1 MKDMMLQ
8 ERNCKI
14 LALCALLLS
23 AAGTVRATAPKGV
36 FSVGDGVYVTLAD
49 ENEQRDATSNLFKWR
64 EIPSLEHDGWR
75 ALTDSEWTYLLVT
88 RDEGRAAADQR
99 NGIGT
104 VVGVHGLII
113 IPDNW
118 IQPSGVPALTGGFSD
133 GWNTNS
139 YDATQWAAMEAAG
152 AVFLPADGYGYND
165 GSYKTDN
172 VNLQGNYWSSTP
184 NPSAS
189 EKAYVIQF
197 EELTIHNK
205 QSYDTTMYYS
215 VRLGRTVTVLDEN
228 DDAST
233 FSTKFAAADDENF
246 ALMKRTLYKDGYFN
260 TICLPFDVNSIAASP
275 LAGAEIFT
283 FEGGNVVE
291 TGAGTE
297 LQLQLSPLTGD
308 QLTKGVPYMIRW
320 TSGDDL
326 SFLKFDNI
334 VWGTGS
340 DAGQTGDAKVTFH
353 GFYPVTQIE
362 EENHY
367 NLFLGAD
374 DILYWPIADDSSMKG
389 FRAYWLVDHTQPS
402 QAPVYRGMPA
412 SLHIRR
418 ITSVTTGLENEE
430 MKTKSAK
437 LLREGR
443 VVLLINGEP
452 YSIGGQKL

>member
-1 MKDMMLQ
+1 MLL
-8 ERNCKI
+8 ERNYKI

-23 AAGTVRATAPKGV
+23 AAGTVGATAPKGV

-75 ALTDSEWTYLLVT
+75 ALTSSEWSYLLVT
-88 RDEGRAAADQR
+88 RDV
-99 NGIGT
+99 NGNSLGT
-104 VVGVHGLII
+104 VNGKPGLII
-113 IPDNW
+113 LPDNFVLPEGLSF
-118 IQPSGVPALTGGFSD
+118 IGNHAHFEENKYSSAE
-133 GWNTNS
+133 
-139 YDATQWAAMEAAG
+139 WAQMSAAG

-165 GSYKTDN
+165 GSYKTEN
-172 VNLQGNYWSSTP
+172 VNMQGNYWSSTP

-197 EELTIHNK
+197 EEATIHNK

-215 VRLGRTVTVLDEN
+215 VRLAQTVTVLDEN
-228 DDAST
+228 DDETTFAS
-233 FSTKFAAADDENF
+233 KFATASMKDY

-275 LAGAEIFT
+275 LAGAEIYT
-283 FEGGNVVE
+283 FDGGRVVD
-291 TGAGTE
+291 TGSGNE

-334 VWGTGS
+334 VWGAGS
-340 DAGQTGDAKVTFH
+340 DAGQTGDAKVTFR
-353 GFYPVTQIE
+353 GFYPMTHIE
-362 EENHY
+362 ELNHY

-374 DILYWPIADDSSMKG
+374 DVLYWPIADNTSMKG
-389 FRAYWLVDHTQPS
+389 FRAYWLVDPGQPS
-402 QAPVYRGMPA
+402 PAPVYRGMPA
-412 SLHIRR
+412 SLHIRQK
-418 ITSVTTGLENEE
+418 TGVMTGLENEE

-452 YSIGGQKL
+452 YSVGGQKL

>member
-1 MKDMMLQ
+1 MKNMMSL
-8 ERNCKI
+8 ERNYKI

-23 AAGTVRATAPKGV
+23 AAGTVGATAPKGV

-75 ALTDSEWTYLLVT
+75 ALTSSEWSYLLVT
-88 RDEGRAAADQR
+88 RDV
-99 NGIGT
+99 NGNSLGT
-104 VVGVHGLII
+104 VNGKPGLII
-113 IPDNW
+113 LPDNFVLPEGLSF
-118 IQPSGVPALTGGFSD
+118 IGNHAHFEENKYSSAE
-133 GWNTNS
+133 
-139 YDATQWAAMEAAG
+139 WAQMSAAG

-172 VNLQGNYWSSTP
+172 VNSQGNYWSSTP

-197 EELTIHNK
+197 EEATIHNK

-215 VRLGRTVTVLDEN
+215 VRLAQTVTVLDEKDN
-228 DDAST
+228 ETTFAS
-233 FSTKFAAADDENF
+233 KFAAASTKDY
-246 ALMKRTLYKDGYFN
+246 ALMIRSLYKDGYFN

-275 LAGAEIFT
+275 LAGAEIYT
-283 FEGGNVVE
+283 FDGGRVVD
-291 TGAGTE
+291 TGSGNE
-297 LQLQLSPLTGD
+297 LQLQLSPLSGD

-334 VWGTGS
+334 AWGTGS
-340 DAGQTGDAKVTFH
+340 DAGQTGDAKVTFR
-353 GFYPVTQIE
+353 GFYPMTHIE
-362 EENHY
+362 ELNHY

-374 DILYWPIADDSSMKG
+374 DVLYWPTSDGTSMRG
-389 FRAYWLVDHTQPS
+389 FRAYWLVDHSQPTP
-402 QAPVYRGMPA
+402 APIYRGMPA
-412 SLHIRR
+412 SLHIRQK
-418 ITSVTTGLENEE
+418 TGVTTGIENDEL
-430 MKTKSAK
+430 KTKSAK

>member
-1 MKDMMLQ
+1 MLL
-8 ERNCKI
+8 ERNYKI

-23 AAGTVRATAPKGV
+23 AAGTVGATAPKGV
-36 FSVGDGVYVTLAD
+36 FSVGPGVYVTLAD
-49 ENEQRDATSNLFKWR
+49 ENYSQSTKTFFTFAETQAIS
-64 EIPSLEHDGWR
+64 EEGWHV
-75 ALTDSEWTYLLVT
+75 LDKDEWTYLLVT
-88 RDEGRAAADQR
+88 RDAGLAAANQR

-104 VVGVHGLII
+104 VAGVHGLII

-118 IQPSGVPALTGGFSD
+118 IQPSGVPALTGGSSE

-139 YDATQWAAMEAAG
+139 YDAAEWTAMAAAG
-152 AVFLPADGYGYND
+152 AVFLPAAGYSTDGTTAEDAGDD
-165 GSYKTDN
+165 GT
-172 VNLQGNYWSSTP
+172 YWSS
-184 NPSAS
+184 S
-189 EKAYVIQF
+189 ENSDNTAQGFAIQF
-197 EELTIHNK
+197 QNSVIHNRQPRYK
-205 QSYDTTMYYS
+205 TMYYS
-215 VRLGRTVTVLDEN
+215 VRLAQTVIVLDEN
-228 DDAST
+228 DEAST
-233 FSTKFAAADDENF
+233 FSTKFAAASTKDY
-246 ALMKRTLYKDGYFN
+246 ALMIRSLYKDGYFN

-291 TGAGTE
+291 TGTGTE

-326 SFLKFDNI
+326 SFLKFDDI
-334 VWGTGS
+334 AWGTGS
-340 DAGQTGDAKVTFH
+340 DADQTGDASVTFH
-353 GFYPVTQIE
+353 GFYPMTHIA

-374 DILYWPIADDSSMKG
+374 DILYWPITDGTSMNG
-389 FRAYWLVDHTQPS
+389 FRAYWLVDPGQPS
-402 QAPVYRGMPA
+402 PAPIRRGMPA

>member
-1 MKDMMLQ
+1 MLL
-8 ERNCKI
+8 ERNYKI

-23 AAGTVRATAPKGV
+23 AAGTVGATAPKGV

-49 ENEQRDATSNLFKWR
+49 ENYSQSTKTFFTFAETQ
-64 EIPSLEHDGWR
+64 EISEEGWHV
-75 ALTDSEWTYLLVT
+75 LDKDEWTYLLVT

-104 VVGVHGLII
+104 VAGVHGLII

-118 IQPSGVPALTGGFSD
+118 TQPAGVPAFTAGAAAS
-133 GWNTNS
+133 GWGTNN
-139 YDATQWAAMEAAG
+139 YVATQWAAMEAAG
-152 AVFLPADGYGYND
+152 AVFLPAAGYSTDGTTVMDDGED
-165 GSYKTDN
+165 GS
-172 VNLQGNYWSSTP
+172 YWSSTA
-184 NPSAS
+184 NGNDN
-189 EKAYVIQF
+189 AYAIQF
-197 EELTIHNK
+197 IYSTIHDQ
-205 QSYDTTMYYS
+205 QSKAKTMYYS
-215 VRLGRTVTVLDEN
+215 VRLAQTVTVLDEN
-228 DDAST
+228 DDATT
-233 FSTKFAAADDENF
+233 FSSKFAAASTKDY
-246 ALMKRTLYKDGYFN
+246 ALMKRTLFKDGYFN

-334 VWGTGS
+334 VWGTVS
-340 DAGQTGDAKVTFH
+340 DTCLTGDAKVTFH
-353 GFYPVTQIE
+353 GFYPMTHIE
-362 EENHY
+362 ELNQY
-367 NLFLGAD
+367 NLFLGAND
-374 DILYWPIADDSSMKG
+374 VLYWPIDDGTSMRG
-389 FRAYWLVDHTQPS
+389 FRAYWLVDPGQPS
-402 QAPVYRGMPA
+402 PAPIHRGMPA
-412 SLHIRR
+412 SLHIRQK
-418 ITSVTTGLENEE
+418 TGVTTGIENDEL
-430 MKTKSAK
+430 KTKSAK

-452 YSIGGQKL
+452 YSVGGQKL

>member
-1 MKDMMLQ
+1 MKDMTLQ

-23 AAGTVRATAPKGV
+23 AAGTVGATAPKGV
-36 FSVGDGVYVTLAD
+36 FSVGPGVYATLGDKNYSEGPKCFFTFEDVQAISGTEWHVLD
-49 ENEQRDATSNLFKWR
+49 KD
-64 EIPSLEHDGWR
+64 
-75 ALTDSEWTYLLVT
+75 EWTYLLVT
-88 RDEGRAAADQR
+88 RDEGRAPADQR

-104 VVGVHGLII
+104 VASEHGLII

-118 IQPSGVPALTGGFSD
+118 TQPAGVPAFKAGAAD

-152 AVFLPADGYGYND
+152 AAFLPAAGYSMDGIHAEDPGFD
-165 GSYKTDN
+165 GT
-172 VNLQGNYWSSTP
+172 YWSSTEDES
-184 NPSAS
+184 NTA
-189 EKAYVIQF
+189 KGYAIQF
-197 EELTIHNK
+197 EHTVIHDLQPK
-205 QSYDTTMYYS
+205 DKSHYYS
-215 VRLGRTVTVLDEN
+215 VRMAKTLTVLDEN
-228 DDAST
+228 DDVSTFASKFATAST
-233 FSTKFAAADDENF
+233 QDY
-246 ALMKRTLYKDGYFN
+246 ALMNRTLYKDGYFN

-275 LAGAEIFT
+275 LAGAEIYT
-283 FEGGNVVE
+283 FDGGRVVD
-291 TGAGTE
+291 TGSGNE
-297 LQLQLSPLTGD
+297 LQLQLSPLVGD

-334 VWGTGS
+334 AWGTGS

-362 EENHY
+362 ELNHY
-367 NLFLGAD
+367 NLFLGAND
-374 DILYWPIADDSSMKG
+374 VLYWPIDDGTSMRG
-389 FRAYWLVDHTQPS
+389 FRAYWLVDPGQPS
-402 QAPVYRGMPA
+402 PAPIYHGMPA

-443 VVLLINGEP
+443 VVLLINGEQ

>member
-1 MKDMMLQ
+1 MRNMMLL
-8 ERNCKI
+8 ERNYKI

-23 AAGTVRATAPKGV
+23 AAGTVGATAPKGV

-75 ALTDSEWTYLLVT
+75 ALTSSEWSYLLVT
-88 RDEGRAAADQR
+88 RDV
-99 NGIGT
+99 NGNSLGT
-104 VVGVHGLII
+104 VNGKPGLII
-113 IPDNW
+113 LPDNFVLPEGLSF
-118 IQPSGVPALTGGFSD
+118 IGNHAHFEENKYSSAE
-133 GWNTNS
+133 
-139 YDATQWAAMEAAG
+139 WAQMSAAG
-152 AVFLPADGYGYND
+152 AVFLPADGYGYID

-172 VNLQGNYWSSTP
+172 VNSQGNYWSSTP

-197 EELTIHNK
+197 EEATIHNK

-215 VRLGRTVTVLDEN
+215 VRLAQTVTVLDEKDN
-228 DDAST
+228 ETTFAS
-233 FSTKFAAADDENF
+233 KFAAASTKDY

-260 TICLPFDVNSIAASP
+260 TICLPFNVNSIAASP
-275 LAGAEIFT
+275 LAGAEIYT
-283 FEGGNVVE
+283 FDGGRVVD
-291 TGAGTE
+291 TGSGNE

-353 GFYPVTQIE
+353 GFYPMTHIE
-362 EENHY
+362 ELNHY

-374 DILYWPIADDSSMKG
+374 DVLYWPIEDGKSMKG
-389 FRAYWLVDHTQPS
+389 FRAYWLVDPGQPS
-402 QAPVYRGMPA
+402 PAPVYRGMPA
-412 SLHIRR
+412 SLHIRQK
-418 ITSVTTGLENEE
+418 TGVTTGIENDEL
-430 MKTKSAK
+430 KTKSAK

>member
-1 MKDMMLQ
+1 MLL
-8 ERNCKI
+8 ERNYKI

-23 AAGTVRATAPKGV
+23 AAGTVGATAPKGV
-36 FSVGDGVYVTLAD
+36 FSIGDGVYVTLAD

-75 ALTDSEWTYLLVT
+75 ALTSSEWSYLLVT
-88 RDEGRAAADQR
+88 RDV
-99 NGIGT
+99 NGNSLGT
-104 VVGVHGLII
+104 VNGKPGLII
-113 IPDNW
+113 LPDNFVLPEGLSF
-118 IQPSGVPALTGGFSD
+118 IGNHAHFEENKYSSAE
-133 GWNTNS
+133 
-139 YDATQWAAMEAAG
+139 WAQMSAAG

-197 EELTIHNK
+197 EEATIHNK

-215 VRLGRTVTVLDEN
+215 VRLAQTVTVLDEN
-228 DDAST
+228 DDETTFAS
-233 FSTKFAAADDENF
+233 KFATARMKDY

-260 TICLPFDVNSIAASP
+260 TICLPFNVNSIAASP

-283 FEGGNVVE
+283 FDGGRVVD
-291 TGAGTE
+291 TGTGTE

-353 GFYPVTQIE
+353 GFYPMTHIE
-362 EENHY
+362 ELNHY

-374 DILYWPIADDSSMKG
+374 DVLYWPIEDGTSMRG
-389 FRAYWLVDHTQPS
+389 FRAYWLVDHSQPS
-402 QAPVYRGMPA
+402 PAPVYRGMPA
-412 SLHIRR
+412 SLHIRQK
-418 ITSVTTGLENEE
+418 TGVTTGIENDEL
-430 MKTKSAK
+430 KTKSAK

>member
-1 MKDMMLQ
+1 MRNMMLL
-8 ERNCKI
+8 ERNYKI

-23 AAGTVRATAPKGV
+23 AAGTVGATAPKGV

-49 ENEQRDATSNLFKWR
+49 ENVQRDATSNLFKWR

-75 ALTDSEWTYLLVT
+75 ALTSSEWSYLLVT
-88 RDEGRAAADQR
+88 RDV
-99 NGIGT
+99 NGNSLGT
-104 VVGVHGLII
+104 VNGKPGLII
-113 IPDNW
+113 LPDNFVLPEGLSF
-118 IQPSGVPALTGGFSD
+118 IGNHAHFEENKYSSAE
-133 GWNTNS
+133 
-139 YDATQWAAMEAAG
+139 WAQMSAAG

-165 GSYKTDN
+165 GSYKTEN
-172 VNLQGNYWSSTP
+172 VNMQGNYWSSTP

-197 EELTIHNK
+197 EEATIHNK

-215 VRLGRTVTVLDEN
+215 VRLAQTVTVLDEN
-228 DDAST
+228 DDETTFAS
-233 FSTKFAAADDENF
+233 KFATASMKDY

-260 TICLPFDVNSIAASP
+260 TICLPFGVNSIAASP

-283 FEGGNVVE
+283 FDGGRVVD
-291 TGAGTE
+291 TGSGNE

-353 GFYPVTQIE
+353 GFYPMTHIE
-362 EENHY
+362 ELNHY

-374 DILYWPIADDSSMKG
+374 DVLYWPLLDGKSMKG
-389 FRAYWLVDHTQPS
+389 FRAYWLVDPGQPS
-402 QAPVYRGMPA
+402 PAPVYRGMPA
-412 SLHIRR
+412 SLHIRQK
-418 ITSVTTGLENEE
+418 TGVTTGIENDEL
-430 MKTKSAK
+430 KTKSDK
-437 LLREGR
+437 ILREGR

>member
-1 MKDMMLQ
+1 MLL
-8 ERNCKI
+8 ERNYKI

-23 AAGTVRATAPKGV
+23 AAGTVGATAPKGV

-75 ALTDSEWTYLLVT
+75 ALTSSEWSYLLVT
-88 RDEGRAAADQR
+88 RDV
-99 NGIGT
+99 NGNSLGT
-104 VVGVHGLII
+104 VNGKPGLII
-113 IPDNW
+113 LPDNFVLPEGLSF
-118 IQPSGVPALTGGFSD
+118 IGNHAHFEENKYSSAE
-133 GWNTNS
+133 
-139 YDATQWAAMEAAG
+139 WAQMSAAG

-172 VNLQGNYWSSTP
+172 VNSQGNYWSSTP

-197 EELTIHNK
+197 EEATIHNK

-215 VRLGRTVTVLDEN
+215 VRLAQTVTVLDEKDN
-228 DDAST
+228 ATTFAS
-233 FSTKFAAADDENF
+233 KFATARMKNF

-260 TICLPFDVNSIAASP
+260 TICLPFNVNSIAASP
-275 LAGAEIFT
+275 LAGAEIYT
-283 FEGGNVVE
+283 FDGGRVVD
-291 TGAGTE
+291 TGTGTE

-334 VWGTGS
+334 AWGTGS
-340 DAGQTGDAKVTFH
+340 DAGQTGDAKVTFR
-353 GFYPVTQIE
+353 GFYPMTHIE
-362 EENHY
+362 ELNHY

-374 DILYWPIADDSSMKG
+374 DVLYWPTSDGTSMRG
-389 FRAYWLVDHTQPS
+389 FRAYWLVDHSQPTP
-402 QAPVYRGMPA
+402 APVYRGMPA
-412 SLHIRR
+412 SLHIRQK
-418 ITSVTTGLENEE
+418 TGVTTGIENEE
-430 MKTKSAK
+430 MKTKSDK
-437 LLREGR
+437 ILREGR

>member
-1 MKDMMLQ
+1 MLL
-8 ERNCKI
+8 ERNYKI

-23 AAGTVRATAPKGV
+23 AAGTVGATAPKGV

-49 ENEQRDATSNLFKWR
+49 ENYSQSTKTLFTFA
-64 EIPSLEHDGWR
+64 ETQAISEEGWHV
-75 ALTDSEWTYLLVT
+75 LSKDEWTYLLVT
-88 RDEGRAAADQR
+88 RDAGLEAADQR

-104 VVGVHGLII
+104 VAGEHGLII

-118 IQPSGVPALTGGFSD
+118 TQPAGVPAFKAGAAAE
-133 GWNTNS
+133 GWNTNI
-139 YDATQWAAMEAAG
+139 YDATAWTAMSAAG
-152 AVFLPADGYGYND
+152 AVFLPAAGYSTDGTTAMDAGEE
-165 GSYKTDN
+165 GS
-172 VNLQGNYWSSTP
+172 YWSS
-184 NPSAS
+184 S
-189 EKAYVIQF
+189 ENSDNTAEGFAIQF
-197 EELTIHNK
+197 QNSVIHDR
-205 QSYDTTMYYS
+205 QSRDKSRYYS
-215 VRLGRTVTVLDEN
+215 VRLAQTVTVLDEN

-233 FSTKFAAADDENF
+233 FATKFAAADNEDF

-283 FEGGNVVE
+283 FKGGNVV
-291 TGAGTE
+291 GADADTE
-297 LQLQLSPLTGD
+297 LQLQLSPLIGD

-353 GFYPVTQIE
+353 GFYPVTQIQ

-374 DILYWPIADDSSMKG
+374 DVLYWPIADDSSMKG
-389 FRAYWLVDHTQPS
+389 FRAYWLVDPGQPS
-402 QAPVYRGMPA
+402 PAPVYRGMPA

>member
-1 MKDMMLQ
+1 MRNMMLL
-8 ERNCKI
+8 ERNYKI

-23 AAGTVRATAPKGV
+23 AAGTVGATAPKGV

-75 ALTDSEWTYLLVT
+75 ALTSSEWSYLLVT
-88 RDEGRAAADQR
+88 RDV
-99 NGIGT
+99 NGNSLGT
-104 VVGVHGLII
+104 VNGKPGLII
-113 IPDNW
+113 LPDNFVLPEGLSF
-118 IQPSGVPALTGGFSD
+118 IGNHAHFEENKYSSAE
-133 GWNTNS
+133 
-139 YDATQWAAMEAAG
+139 WAQMSAAG

-165 GSYKTDN
+165 GSYKTEN
-172 VNLQGNYWSSTP
+172 VNMQGNYWSSTP

-215 VRLGRTVTVLDEN
+215 VRLAQTVTVLDEN
-228 DDAST
+228 DDETTFAS
-233 FSTKFAAADDENF
+233 KFATASMKDY

-260 TICLPFDVNSIAASP
+260 TICLPFNVNSIAASP
-275 LAGAEIFT
+275 LAGAEIYT
-283 FEGGNVVE
+283 FDGGRVVD
-291 TGAGTE
+291 TGSGNE
-297 LQLQLSPLTGD
+297 LQLQLSPLSGD
-308 QLTKGVPYMIRW
+308 QLTKGVPYMLRW
-320 TSGDDL
+320 TSGDNL

-334 VWGTGS
+334 LWGTGS

-353 GFYPVTQIE
+353 GFYPMTHIE
-362 EENHY
+362 ELNHY

-374 DILYWPIADDSSMKG
+374 DVLYWPTSDGTSMRG
-389 FRAYWLVDHTQPS
+389 FRAYWLVDPGQPS
-402 QAPVYRGMPA
+402 PAPVYRGMPA
-412 SLHIRR
+412 SLYIRQK
-418 ITSVTTGLENEE
+418 TGVTTGIENDEL
-430 MKTKSAK
+430 KTKSAK

>member
-1 MKDMMLQ
+1 MLL
-8 ERNCKI
+8 ERNYKI

-23 AAGTVRATAPKGV
+23 AAGTVGATAPKGV

-49 ENEQRDATSNLFKWR
+49 ENYSVGSKCFFTFDEAQTISVA
-64 EIPSLEHDGWR
+64 GWHV
-75 ALTDSEWTYLLVT
+75 LTKSEWTYLLVT
-88 RDEGRAAADQR
+88 RDAGLAAADQR

-104 VVGVHGLII
+104 VAGVHGLII

-118 IQPSGVPALTGGFSD
+118 IQPAGVPAFKAGAAD
-133 GWNTNS
+133 EGWGTNS
-139 YDATQWAAMEAAG
+139 YDATQWAAMADAG
-152 AVFLPADGYGYND
+152 AVFLPAAGYSTNGTTATDAGEDGP
-165 GSYKTDN
+165 
-172 VNLQGNYWSSTP
+172 YWSSTEDES
-184 NPSAS
+184 NTANGY
-189 EKAYVIQF
+189 AIQF
-197 EELTIHNK
+197 QNSVIHDQ
-205 QSYDTTMYYS
+205 QSKAKTMYYS
-215 VRLGRTVTVLDEN
+215 VRLAQTVTVLDEN
-228 DDAST
+228 DNATT
-233 FSTKFAAADDENF
+233 FSSKFAAADNEDF

-308 QLTKGVPYMIRW
+308 QLTKGVPYIIRW

-340 DAGQTGDAKVTFH
+340 DAGQTGDAKVTFL
-353 GFYPVTQIE
+353 GFYPMTTITYE
-362 EENHY
+362 DHY

-374 DILYWPIADDSSMKG
+374 DVLYWPISDGSSMKG
-389 FRAYWLVDHTQPS
+389 FRAYWLVDPGQPS
-402 QAPVYRGMPA
+402 PAPVYRGMPA

-418 ITSVTTGLENEE
+418 ITSVMTGLENEE

>member
-1 MKDMMLQ
+1 MLQ

-23 AAGTVRATAPKGV
+23 AAGTVGATAPKGV
-36 FSVGDGVYVTLAD
+36 FSVGPGVYATLED
-49 ENEQRDATSNLFKWR
+49 ENYSVGSKCFFTFDEA
-64 EIPSLEHDGWR
+64 R
-75 ALTDSEWTYLLVT
+75 AISVTEWHVLTKSEWTYLLVT

-104 VVGVHGLII
+104 VDGKYGLII

-118 IQPSGVPALTGGFSD
+118 IQPSGVPALTGGSSE
-133 GWNTNS
+133 GWNTNI
-139 YDATQWAAMEAAG
+139 YNATQWAAMADAG
-152 AVFLPADGYGYND
+152 AVFLPAAGYSTDGINAVNPVLD
-165 GSYKTDN
+165 GT
-172 VNLQGNYWSSTP
+172 YWSSTEDES
-184 NPSAS
+184 NTANGY
-189 EKAYVIQF
+189 AIQF
-197 EELTIHNK
+197 EHTVIHDSQPKAKGN
-205 QSYDTTMYYS
+205 YYS
-215 VRLGRTVTVLDEN
+215 VRMAKTLIVLDEN

-233 FSTKFAAADDENF
+233 FSTKFAAADDENY

-275 LAGAEIFT
+275 LAGAEIYT
-283 FEGGNVVE
+283 FEGGNVVG

-326 SFLKFDNI
+326 SFLIFDNI
-334 VWGTGS
+334 IWGTGS
-340 DAGQTGDAKVTFH
+340 DADQTGDAKVTFH
-353 GFYPVTQIE
+353 GFYPMTTITYGD
-362 EENHY
+362 HY
-367 NLFLGAD
+367 NLFLGAGD
-374 DILYWPIADDSSMKG
+374 VLYWPNADDSSMRG

-412 SLHIRR
+412 SLHIRQK
-418 ITSVTTGLENEE
+418 TGVTTGIENDEL
-430 MKTKSAK
+430 KTKSDK
-437 LLREGR
+437 ILREGR
-443 VVLLINGEP
+443 VVLLINGEQ

>member
-1 MKDMMLQ
+1 MLR
-8 ERNCKI
+8 ERNYKI

-23 AAGTVRATAPKGV
+23 AAGTVGATAPKGV
-36 FSVGDGVYVTLAD
+36 FSVGPGVYVTLAD
-49 ENEQRDATSNLFKWR
+49 ENYSQSTKTFFTFAETQAIS
-64 EIPSLEHDGWR
+64 EEGWHV
-75 ALTDSEWTYLLVT
+75 LDKDEWTYLLVT
-88 RDEGRAAADQR
+88 RDAGLAAANQR

-104 VVGVHGLII
+104 VAGVHGLII

-118 IQPSGVPALTGGFSD
+118 IQPSGVPALTGGSSE

-139 YDATQWAAMEAAG
+139 YDAAEWTAMAAAG
-152 AVFLPADGYGYND
+152 AVFLPAAGYSTDGTTAEDAGDD
-165 GSYKTDN
+165 GT
-172 VNLQGNYWSSTP
+172 YWSS
-184 NPSAS
+184 S
-189 EKAYVIQF
+189 ENSDNTAQGFAIQF
-197 EELTIHNK
+197 QNSVIHNRQPRYK
-205 QSYDTTMYYS
+205 TMYYS
-215 VRLGRTVTVLDEN
+215 VRLAQTVIVLDEN
-228 DDAST
+228 DEAST
-233 FSTKFAAADDENF
+233 FSTKFAAASTKDY
-246 ALMKRTLYKDGYFN
+246 ALMIRSLYKDGYFN

-291 TGAGTE
+291 TGTGTE

-326 SFLKFDNI
+326 SFLKFDDI
-334 VWGTGS
+334 AWGTGS
-340 DAGQTGDAKVTFH
+340 DADQTGDASVTFH
-353 GFYPVTQIE
+353 GFYPMTHIA

-374 DILYWPIADDSSMKG
+374 DILYWPITDGTSMNG
-389 FRAYWLVDHTQPS
+389 FRAYWLVDPGQPS
-402 QAPVYRGMPA
+402 PAPIRRGMPA

>member
-1 MKDMMLQ
+1 MLR
-8 ERNCKI
+8 ERNYKI
-14 LALCALLLS
+14 LALCVLLLS
-23 AAGTVRATAPKGV
+23 AAGTVGATAPKGV
-36 FSVGDGVYVTLAD
+36 FSVGPGVYVTLAD
-49 ENEQRDATSNLFKWR
+49 ENYSQSTKTFFTFAETQAIS
-64 EIPSLEHDGWR
+64 EEGWHV
-75 ALTDSEWTYLLVT
+75 LDKDEWTYLLVT
-88 RDEGRAAADQR
+88 RDAGLAAANQR

-104 VVGVHGLII
+104 VAGVHGLII

-118 IQPSGVPALTGGFSD
+118 IQPSGVPALTGGSSE

-139 YDATQWAAMEAAG
+139 YDAAEWTAMAAAG
-152 AVFLPADGYGYND
+152 AVFLPAAGYSTDGTTAEDAGDD
-165 GSYKTDN
+165 GT
-172 VNLQGNYWSSTP
+172 YWSS
-184 NPSAS
+184 S
-189 EKAYVIQF
+189 ENSDNTAQGFAIQF
-197 EELTIHNK
+197 QNSVIHNRQPRYK
-205 QSYDTTMYYS
+205 TMYYS
-215 VRLGRTVTVLDEN
+215 VRLAQTVIVLDEN
-228 DDAST
+228 DEAST
-233 FSTKFAAADDENF
+233 FSTKFAAASTKDY
-246 ALMKRTLYKDGYFN
+246 ALMIRSLYKDGYFN

-291 TGAGTE
+291 TGTGTE

-326 SFLKFDNI
+326 SFLKFDDI
-334 VWGTGS
+334 AWGTGS
-340 DAGQTGDAKVTFH
+340 DADQTGDASVTFH
-353 GFYPVTQIE
+353 GFYPMTHIA

-374 DILYWPIADDSSMKG
+374 DILYWPITDGTSMNG
-389 FRAYWLVDHTQPS
+389 FRAYWLVDPGQPS
-402 QAPVYRGMPA
+402 PAPIRRGMPA

>member
-1 MKDMMLQ
+1 MLL
-8 ERNCKI
+8 ERNYKI

-23 AAGTVRATAPKGV
+23 AAGTVGATAPKGV
-36 FSVGDGVYVTLAD
+36 FSVGNGVYVTLAD
-49 ENEQRDATSNLFKWR
+49 ENVQRDATSNLFKWR

-75 ALTDSEWTYLLVT
+75 ALTSSEWSYLLVT
-88 RDEGRAAADQR
+88 RDV
-99 NGIGT
+99 NGNSLGT
-104 VVGVHGLII
+104 VNGKPGLII
-113 IPDNW
+113 LPDNFVLPEGLSF
-118 IQPSGVPALTGGFSD
+118 IGNHAHFEENKYSSAE
-133 GWNTNS
+133 
-139 YDATQWAAMEAAG
+139 WAQMSAAG

-215 VRLGRTVTVLDEN
+215 VRLAQTVTVLDEN
-228 DDAST
+228 DDATT
-233 FSTKFAAADDENF
+233 FSSKFAAASTKDY

-260 TICLPFDVNSIAASP
+260 TICLPFNVNSIAASP

-283 FEGGNVVE
+283 FDGGRVVD
-291 TGAGTE
+291 TGSGNE

-334 VWGTGS
+334 AWGTGS
-340 DAGQTGDAKVTFH
+340 DAGQTGDAKVTFR
-353 GFYPVTQIE
+353 GFYPMTHIE
-362 EENHY
+362 ELNHY
-367 NLFLGAD
+367 NLFLGAND
-374 DILYWPIADDSSMKG
+374 VLYWPIADGSSMKG
-389 FRAYWLVDHTQPS
+389 FRAYWLVDSSQPTP
-402 QAPVYRGMPA
+402 APVYRGMPA
-412 SLHIRR
+412 SLYIRQK
-418 ITSVTTGLENEE
+418 TGVTTGIENDEL
-430 MKTKSAK
+430 KTKSAK